1 VNHFSANNRENGFDA
16 FDLFFR
22 DQRADLLE
30 EISIPQAIEDMA
42 IEYQEIEQQKK
53 ELDKRAKEIKNQIL
67 LEAKEIKTLKGTRVK
82 IIMPTVR
89 KLLLDSK
96 RLGEEMPEI
105 IAQYKTKESVYRDFK
120 IKAIGE

>member
-1 VNHFSANNRENGFDA
+1 
-16 FDLFFR
+16 
-22 DQRADLLE
+22 
-30 EISIPQAIEDMA
+30 MA
-42 IEYQEIEQQKK
+42 IEYQSIEQEKK

-67 LEAKEIKTLKGTRVK
+67 LEAKDIKTLKGTRVK
-82 IIMPTVR
+82 IIIPTVR